1 MNFPKANS
9 KTVIDE
15 TKDNFFTDKPEVTD
29 LAHQAAVEALAPSET
44 EVKISA
50 RRWIESLSDCA

>member
-1 MNFPKANS
+1 MNFPQANS

-15 TKDNFFTDKPEVTD
+15 TKDNFFTDKPEVAD
-29 LAHQAAVEALAPSET
+29 LAHQAAVEALAPCEPKDK
-44 EVKISA
+44 VCA